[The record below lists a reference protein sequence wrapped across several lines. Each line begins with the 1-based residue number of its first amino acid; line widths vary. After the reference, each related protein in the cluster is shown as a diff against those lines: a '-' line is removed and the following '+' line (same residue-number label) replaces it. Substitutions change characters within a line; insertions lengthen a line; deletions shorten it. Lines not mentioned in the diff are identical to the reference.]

1 MATRWNDKA
10 SNKVKQVCETTGK
23 NSNVKK
29 QHKTPSLEQQ
39 ATKLSKQ
46 EKHYKKKPPRQK
58 PTTKQN
64 DKKKFGP
71 SICLPYLYSWSVETT
86 PIHTQQLHIATTNLN
101 LIFFVFPNLKPSL
114 IGLTKQ
120 HEPRALLLRI
130 GIGYV
135 LIPEKIF
142 IF

>member
-1 MATRWNDKA
+1 
-10 SNKVKQVCETTGK
+10 
-23 NSNVKK
+23 VKK
-29 QHKTPSLEQQ
+29 QHETPSLEQQ
-39 ATKLSKQ
+39 TTKLSKQ

-71 SICLPYLYSWSVETT
+71 IICLPYLYSWSVETT

-120 HEPRALLLRI
+120 HEPRALFLF
-130 GIGYV
+130 
-135 LIPEKIF
+135 F
-142 IF
+142 IFMCFLLLLLFCIIKIKCFFFTFIYLFIWMQF

>member
-1 MATRWNDKA
+1 
-10 SNKVKQVCETTGK
+10 
-23 NSNVKK
+23 VKK
-29 QHKTPSLEQQ
+29 QHKKPSLEQQ

-46 EKHYKKKPPRQK
+46 EKHCKKKPPRQK